1 MHRKSGGDE
10 IRRKGNDSA
19 FEYGR
24 FHILC
29 RSTPES
35 SRSSE
40 CDEAAG

>member
-10 IRRKGNDSA
+10 IRRKGNEA

-35 SRSSE
+35 SRPSE